1 MQRMEI
7 INLKICYAS
16 KTEIK
21 TSSIKDVES
30 IFCFLLIENGWVSF
44 ITWYT
49 KSTVQLL
56 CKILN
61 R

>member
-7 INLKICYAS
+7 INFKICYAF

-30 IFCFLLIENGWVSF
+30 IFCFPLLKMAELV
-44 ITWYT
+44 
-49 KSTVQLL
+49 LL
-56 CKILN
+56 LDTLN
-61 R
+61 QQCSYYAKY

>member
-1 MQRMEI
+1 MEI
-7 INLKICYAS
+7 INFKICYAF

-30 IFCFLLIENGWVSF
+30 IFCFPLIENGWVSF

-49 KSTVQLL
+49 KSIVY
-56 CKILN
+56 
-61 R
+61 

>member
-7 INLKICYAS
+7 INFKICYAF

-30 IFCFLLIENGWVSF
+30 IFCFPLIENG
-44 ITWYT
+44 
-49 KSTVQLL
+49 
-56 CKILN
+56 
-61 R
+61 